1 MIKKFIVCSL
11 LISPFLI
18 TNTANSQILDFL
30 NRESSNIGFM
40 YLKLSPE
47 AKGTALGGAYTSNSI
62 GAASVYWNPARIFE
76 QEVTNINISYM
87 TVFQGIDYESIFYS
101 SNMGRN
107 AVGIGMLGL
116 FASGIELRNEQQEL
130 QGYYKVYDMALL
142 LSYARWLQEGLC
154 IGATIKT
161 LFERIYIY
169 ESRGWTLD
177 FALSYIPNPKLA
189 FAFVMSN
196 LGPMLKFN
204 TENPE
209 KIQLPFT
216 IRGGLSFK
224 HWDGTISLEVNKSV
238 DAVFRANVGIE
249 YNIIYLEEI
258 PILCLRAGYKIRYDT
273 ESLAFG
279 FGTKFRQFSLDYAYL
294 PHSLNLG
301 DSHIFTL
308 GINF

>member
-1 MIKKFIVCSL
+1 MIKKFIVFNL

-18 TNTANSQILDFL
+18 TTYVNSQIPDFF
-30 NRESSNIGFM
+30 NRKSSNIGFM
-40 YLKLSPE
+40 YLKMPPE

-87 TVFQGIDYESIFYS
+87 RVFQGIDYESIFYS
-101 SNMGRN
+101 RNMGKN

-116 FASGIELRNEQQEL
+116 FASGIELRDERQEL

-161 LFERIYIY
+161 LYERIYIY
-169 ESRGWTLD
+169 SSSGWTLD

-189 FAFVMSN
+189 FAFVMNN
-196 LGPMLKFN
+196 LGPMFKFN
-204 TENPE
+204 TEQPE

-216 IRGGLSFK
+216 VRGGLSFK
-224 HWDGTISLEVNKSV
+224 HRDATVSFEVNKSV

-249 YNIIYLEEI
+249 YNIIKYDEI
-258 PILCLRAGYKIRYDT
+258 PIFCLRAGYKIRYDT

-308 GINF
+308 GINL